1 MTHHVGAAPIFDN
14 SFATRAQNAHAPSEL
29 VPRSRMPIPDR
40 PSHPTTSVRRACP
53 ARMPMTRGSVA
64 GRKLPND
71 NRNTTRLKH
80 RWNRYPSRRSW
91 TKASRNPFSVR
102 TAGSGLGRSRGGI
115 GRRLL
120 PFCRWNVIMT
130 HPCKSTRPRSR
141 CSVCRIHSAPAPHWQ
156 DRIAIGCPR

>member
-80 RWNRYPSRRSW
+80 RWNRYASRRSW
-91 TKASRNPFSVR
+91 TKASRNASSVR
-102 TAGSGLGRSRGGI
+102 TAGSGLCRSRSSM

-120 PFCRWNVIMT
+120 PDCRWHMIMT
-130 HPCKSTRPRSR
+130 HLCRSIRQRLR
-141 CSVCRIHSAPAPHWQ
+141 CSGCRIRSAPAPRWRS
-156 DRIAIGCPR
+156 RIAICDPR